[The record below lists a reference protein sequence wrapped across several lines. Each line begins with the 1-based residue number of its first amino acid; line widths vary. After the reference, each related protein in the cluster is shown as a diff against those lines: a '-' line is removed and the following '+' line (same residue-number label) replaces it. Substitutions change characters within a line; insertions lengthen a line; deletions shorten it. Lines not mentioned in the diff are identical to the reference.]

1 MIAVPACRLV
11 FDAWRPCCAGL
22 FWVGCTAFSGLTGAY
37 VLRGLRWCNL
47 IFMHARFA
55 ILRGIYAYENRRQPG
70 CKNTTNNKECH
81 SFIYIRADK

>member
-22 FWVGCTAFSGLTGAY
+22 FEVGCTAFSGLTGAY

-47 IFMHARFA
+47 IFMHASFA
-55 ILRGIYAYENRRQPG
+55 ILRGIYPHGNRRQTG
-70 CKNTTNNKECH
+70 CKSNTSNKDTTL
-81 SFIYIRADK
+81 FIHL